1 MRSWLCHVVVHR
13 YTVCECSSV
22 MWYLCCGCSDTSS
35 CESTSTVHRVKCD
48 VNRSL
53 CYGAG
58 APFQRGEV
66 CEDDVVGDCGATT
79 KKNR

>member
-1 MRSWLCHVVVHR
+1 
-13 YTVCECSSV
+13 

-66 CEDDVVGDCGATT
+66 CEDDVVGVVVLLRRRIDNFQDININITFRT
-79 KKNR
+79 